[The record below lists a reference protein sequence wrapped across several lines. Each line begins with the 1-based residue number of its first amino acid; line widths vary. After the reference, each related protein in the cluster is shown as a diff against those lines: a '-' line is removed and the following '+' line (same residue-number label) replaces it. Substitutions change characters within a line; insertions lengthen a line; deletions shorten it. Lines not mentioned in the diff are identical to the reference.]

1 MARVLGVHFFEGIPG
16 NPFVDPRTELNEK
29 DISSAIVRVS
39 RTQGMTLDV
48 DFLSKDDATQAS
60 DGERASAPTPKL
72 WYLFVVY
79 ELESGPPQQ
88 YLLFVGSPAN
98 QRSYSRREA
107 DDRHRVRFICPL
119 AAMQRLS
126 VRPAPPERP
135 DINVHLDTNLQDEFL
150 RFGVSADGFPDIAI
164 PRIEY
169 SPDAT
174 VWDTLSPYVTPF
186 EPLVISAVTDSDS
199 DTGFYEE
206 DDRTLLGS
214 ASVGYRLTPVAE
226 ALSGVQAVFG
236 SGAGFF
242 EIDYHQIAETSADV
256 SGERVNCVKL
266 LIAPPPALGISPDV
280 EYDERREEGD
290 PSPGEDGRSIIT
302 GEIWWDLHEDPEDEE
317 KVTRSVFMGQ
327 FSRTHDVPAEDAAL
341 GAQMA
346 GSETVFTYEDD
357 YQRLTRVRTATAA
370 QVDLPGIGRS
380 ILMPDAWI
388 EVEDTDWQPD
398 PDEPGAYFLKKKT
411 RSESGIVIVV
421 NDDAGNPI
429 FSSGIDAISATRSRV
444 VDVSATSSQRHLDH
458 LIRRTV
464 EDYHATGEDTMSFL
478 TTHYDALR
486 GVSFPGRGGQG
497 IQRSSVR
504 PVPAVIVEYLT
515 DYRDDL
521 SGFEKPLV
529 ATVIDT
535 THIGYEHGVDLAE
548 GLFAADEH
556 PEALIAS
563 PLIWLE
569 PKKFRHG
576 TAWRVA
582 GMTEDMEEIDGGET
596 GVAVITG
603 ITYEFQIE
611 PDLVATQ
618 TLELMR
624 PSGVAK

>member
-1 MARVLGVHFFEGIPG
+1 MARVLQVKFFEGEPQ
-16 NPFVDPRTELNEK
+16 NPFVDVRIKLNEK
-29 DISSAIVRVS
+29 DISHALVRYS
-39 RTQGMTLDV
+39 RTEGVTCDV
-48 DFLSKDDATQAS
+48 DFVNTADALVS
-60 DGERASAPTPKL
+60 DGYRPGIPSRKY
-72 WYLFVVY
+72 WYLFVAYTV
-79 ELESGPPQQ
+79 EGSEQTQWSC
-88 YLLFVGSPAN
+88 LFQGRPVNRRGYA
-98 QRSYSRREA
+98 RREA
-107 DDRHRVRFICPL
+107 DVRNRVTFHDALSWSRE
-119 AAMQRLS
+119 RS
-126 VRPAPPERP
+126 VRPGEEARTDTSLREEFKRWGFDMRDLP
-135 DINVHLDTNLQDEFL
+135 DVE
-150 RFGVSADGFPDIAI
+150 I

-169 SPDAT
+169 SPDAP
-174 VWDTLSPYVTPF
+174 VFDALAPYVTEYEPLLVPRSFGGFDTGSPF
-186 EPLVISAVTDSDS
+186 E
-199 DTGFYEE
+199 E
-206 DDRTLLGS
+206 DGGDLYLEGATANPYSFEITSVATAAAS
-214 ASVGYRLTPVAE
+214 ASQIAGLP
-226 ALSGVQAVFG
+226 GV
-236 SGAGFF
+236 
-242 EIDYHQIAETSADV
+242 DYHRIEETGAEI

-266 LIAPPPALGISPDV
+266 LVAPPPGAGISPSVD
-280 EYDERREEGD
+280 YTERREEGD
-290 PSPGEDGRSIIT
+290 PSPGEDGRSIIP
-302 GEIWWDLHEDPEDEE
+302 GEIWWDLHEDEEDETL
-317 KVTRSVFMGQ
+317 VTRSVFMGQ
-327 FSRTHDVPAEDAAL
+327 FSRTHDAPAEDQAL

-429 FSSGIDAISATRSRV
+429 LSSGIDVISATRSRV

-486 GVSFPGRGGQG
+486 GVAFPGRGGQG
-497 IQRSSVR
+497 IQRSSIR

-515 DYRDDL
+515 DYRDDE
-521 SGFEKPLV
+521 SGDELAIA
-529 ATVIDT
+529 ATTIDAT
-535 THIGYEHGVDLAE
+535 LIGRENAE
-548 GLFAADEH
+548 DIAERLFGADEN
-556 PEALIAS
+556 PEAVTTS

-569 PKKFRHG
+569 PSRYQHG
-576 TAWRVA
+576 TAWLVA
-582 GMTEDMEEIDGGET
+582 GMTQDEATIDGGET